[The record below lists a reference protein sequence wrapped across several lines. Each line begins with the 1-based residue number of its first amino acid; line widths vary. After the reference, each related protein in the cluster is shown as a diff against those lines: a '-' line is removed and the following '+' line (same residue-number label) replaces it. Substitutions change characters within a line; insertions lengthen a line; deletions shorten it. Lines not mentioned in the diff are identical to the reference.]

1 MRGIDLPRG
10 RKSMVAFMTCGY
22 PERDLFVRLMMEA
35 VRAGADALEIGI
47 PFSDPLA
54 DGPTIQRANCA
65 VLNRGFRM
73 EVFFETVR
81 ELSSSLGVPLI
92 GMSYYNPI
100 LSYGEERF
108 VERALEVGLSG
119 LIVPDL
125 PFDEGRPFYSRC
137 RELGLDPVLMLT
149 PLTPEERAR
158 RILAESSGFV
168 YCVSFLGVTGA
179 HKEVSMSWVKG
190 VVSALRRESPIPLL
204 LGFGLRSGSM
214 VRSISPHV
222 DGVVLGSALVNVID
236 ESALHGTD
244 PIAGVGELLRE
255 VREAL
260 DGGDEAIQIPPLAL
274 V

>member
-1 MRGIDLPRG
+1 MKGVRLPRD

-22 PERDLFVRLMMEA
+22 PEPSVFLKLMSEA

-54 DGPTIQRANCA
+54 DGRTIQRANYA
-65 VLNRGFRM
+65 VLERGFKM
-73 EVFFETVR
+73 EDFFELVHD
-81 ELSSSLGVPLI
+81 LSSSVEVPLI

-100 LSYGEERF
+100 LSYGEDGF
-108 VERALEVGLSG
+108 LERALEVGLSG

-137 RELGLDPVLMLT
+137 RELGLAPVFMIT
-149 PLTPEERAR
+149 PLTPKERAY
-158 RILAESSGFV
+158 RILEESPGFV

-179 HKEVSMSWVKG
+179 HKEVSMSWVRGFVSELRKG
-190 VVSALRRESPIPLL
+190 SSIPFL
-204 LGFGLRSGSM
+204 LGFGLRSSAV
-214 VRSISPHV
+214 VRSVSPHV
-222 DGVVLGSALVNVID
+222 DGVVLGSALIDAVD
-236 ESALHGTD
+236 ESMRCGAD
-244 PIAGVGELLRE
+244 PVAGVGELLRE

-260 DGGDEAIQIPPLAL
+260 DPRDGVVQIPPLAL